1 MDCGSGGPLA
11 ACQNT
16 IMEEFMD
23 SLTERPFIRFGDFRK
38 LCSPIGFVSLRIETM
53 PTCAHFFEN
62 ISKVPD
68 SFNDKLVRRFGCV
81 ATVFVEDGEQDEL
94 YLPCLEV
101 LLETE
106 G

>member
-1 MDCGSGGPLA
+1 
-11 ACQNT
+11 
-16 IMEEFMD
+16 MD
-23 SLTERPFIRFGDFRK
+23 SLAECPLIIRFGDFRK

-68 SFNDKLVRRFGCV
+68 SFNDKGVRRFGCV